1 MMMSQPQPETNPST
15 TNPQDAKAQDFQEMA
30 MFRLSQ
36 ALVVGVP
43 LSSVLAGWL
52 EQVNR
57 PKYTPSTYN
66 ANIHGINPL
75 AQEGGKGLQT
85 NTNFLSEYSTD
96 FSKAMQ
102 SAWRLTTVLPT
113 DVLRYG
119 FRGFSQL
126 YLQPLLEM
134 VRRASRGL
142 SSPMIREAILPTV
155 NGRNLEG
162 ARDFYLHLSN
172 WEFDELKKELG
183 DSGLHQ
189 LEGLQDALTK
199 DSMTKSGKDYQH
211 LAQAMSTLTFH
222 RLNSETGQYETIP
235 LSRLPQLTKHI
246 RIMTQPDRLAGT
258 NATLSKYGTRNI
270 PNYST
275 TQLQDG
281 KVVQLPKADI
291 QHDLFT
297 GPVGAYEHVVHTLK
311 LDSFMPEYQQFL
323 QLASQGR
330 FATNGTFHRGAAQR
344 LFDMHTSEPI
354 ERDHRIN
361 HAFLEYLF
369 QFAKLK
375 GKGEG
380 QIPFGRD
387 TLGYIKHSL
396 LKELSE
402 PIDTSKLKDP
412 QEKKKI
418 QSERLMSVLRKV
430 VGNESLVLDDN
441 TTKRIGMHFDENKAL
456 NIESMGI
463 SNFAKEVNPHLE
475 RLRANVEAVRALLN
489 DPQMTSKAFQTESQ
503 KLLADFELERLRLAS
518 VFPSSHPKGVAAL
531 NKVLQ
536 EGLIENSTK
545 NAYTFVTQGIRH
557 YIAIHH
563 SIPSAKKRMIVPEV
577 LLNSILGF
585 SFLGFLW
592 NALDVHRVQ
601 PYESKISDKKGDVTG
616 SGLMLGL
623 AIVPGAS
630 LFTGL
635 LTSGALRKLT
645 QDSPTMRFAIAS
657 IVGLATSS
665 FCAYHLVRGRLESK
679 PDVTVRKRFSLNSR
693 VEIFHSH
700 HSEIIKQVKAHQR
713 VHRTNERRPYP
724 TAMAPLSLP

>member
-1 MMMSQPQPETNPST
+1 MMTTASQPKATTPQPST
-15 TNPQDAKAQDFQEMA
+15 PDSQEMA

-43 LSSVLAGWL
+43 LSSILVGWIEHL
-52 EQVNR
+52 KT
-57 PKYTPSTYN
+57 PKNTPSTYN
-66 ANIHGINPL
+66 ANIHGINPF
-75 AQEGGKGLQT
+75 ADEGGKGLQKK
-85 NTNFLSEYSTD
+85 TNFLSEYSTD
-96 FSKAMQ
+96 FSKAVQ
-102 SAWRLTTVLPT
+102 SAWRLTTVLPS

-142 SSPMIREAILPTV
+142 SSPIIREAILPTV

-162 ARDFYLHLSN
+162 ARAFYAHLTDY
-172 WEFDELKKELG
+172 EFQELKKELG
-183 DSGLHQ
+183 DFKLED

-199 DSMTKSGKDYQH
+199 DSMAKRGEDYYY
-211 LAQAMSTLTFH
+211 LSQAMSVLKFH
-222 RLNSETGQYETIP
+222 RLNPETGKYETMP
-235 LSRLPQLTKHI
+235 LSRLPQLTRHI
-246 RIMTQPDRLAGT
+246 RIMTQPDRMAISS
-258 NATLSKYGTRNI
+258 APLSKYGDRNV

-275 TQLQDG
+275 TQVVDG
-281 KVVQLPKADI
+281 EVVQLGKADI

-297 GPVGAYEHVVHTLK
+297 GVVDAYQHVVNTLK
-311 LDSFMPEYQQFL
+311 LGDFMPEYQQFL

-330 FATNGTFHRGAAQR
+330 FATNGTFHKQHAQR

-354 ERDHRIN
+354 ERDYRIN

-369 QFAKLK
+369 KFATLK

-396 LKELSE
+396 LKEMSE
-402 PIDTSKLKDP
+402 PLDTGNTRDA
-412 QEKKKI
+412 KI
-418 QSERLMSVLRKV
+418 ERLTTILEKV
-430 VGNESLVLDDN
+430 VGNESLVFNDN
-441 TTKRIGMHFDENKAL
+441 TTKKIGMRFDEEKAL
-456 NIESMGI
+456 NIEAMGI
-463 SNFAKEVNPHLE
+463 PKFAEEISPFLE
-475 RLRANVEAVRALLN
+475 DLRQNVEAVKALLEDTN
-489 DPQMTSKAFQTESQ
+489 MTAQKFQTESQ
-503 KLLADFELERLRLAS
+503 RLLADFELHRLRMAT

-536 EGLIENSTK
+536 EGLIKKSTK
-545 NAYTFVTQGIRH
+545 NAYTFVTQGLRH
-557 YIAIHH
+557 YVAIHH
-563 SIPSAKKRMIVPEV
+563 SIPDAKKRMIVPEV
-577 LLNSILGF
+577 LLNSVLGF

-601 PYESKISDKKGDVTG
+601 PYESKISDKKGDVKG
-616 SGLMLGL
+616 SGIMLGL
-623 AIVPGAS
+623 ALLPGAT

-635 LTSGALRKLT
+635 LASSALRKLT
-645 QDSPTMRFAIAS
+645 QNSPTLRFAIAS
-657 IVGLATSS
+657 LVGLGTSS
-665 FCAYHLVRGRLESK
+665 FCAYHLVRGHLESK
-679 PDVTVRKRFSLNSR
+679 PDVALKQRFSLKSR

-713 VHRTNERRPYP
+713 VHRSSQIRSYP
-724 TAMAPLSLP
+724 TPLPSLSLPKN